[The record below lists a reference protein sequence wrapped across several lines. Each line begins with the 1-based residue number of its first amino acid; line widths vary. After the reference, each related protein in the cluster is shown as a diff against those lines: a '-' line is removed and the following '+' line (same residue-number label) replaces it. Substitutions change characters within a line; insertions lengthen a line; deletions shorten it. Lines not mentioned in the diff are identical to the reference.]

1 MTTTEFSA
9 PATDVVRWNEPD
21 GIAPPRGTLVVLPGR
36 GETADVYRRFAT
48 RLSVDAY
55 RVAVFEPGDR
65 DIAER
70 VRELAADP
78 WAVTPPLV
86 LVGSDSGALQ
96 ALDAAVGLGESVAAV
111 IAAGVPVGVDTPRR
125 MTGTPKSRSGP
136 DAPPPTRAC
145 CARRCAEHRIG
156 HRRPCRRALSPAL
169 PDVPVLAIHGNTDR
183 LSPPVEDALA
193 FYRRIP
199 NVTVKVVED
208 GRHDAL
214 NDATHRSAA
223 ATVVLFLERLRL
235 DPSLKPIVRDV
246 EVESA

>member
-21 GIAPPRGTLVVLPGR
+21 GIAPRGTLVVLPGR

-78 WAVTPPLV
+78 WAVTPLV

-111 IAAGVPVGVDTPRR
+111 IAAGVPVGVDTPPDDWDAEVEIR
-125 MTGTPKSRSGP
+125 TGCPTHQGVLRASVRGGIGSGI
-136 DAPPPTRAC
+136 DALA
-145 CARRCAEHRIG
+145 AE
-156 HRRPCRRALSPAL
+156 ALSPAL

-183 LSPPVEDALA
+183 LSPVEDALA

-199 NVTVKVVED
+199 NVTVEVVED